1 MGLTFRLYSYI
12 WLVVLILYSFGW
24 SDFSG
29 QLDINLF
36 FFILITVTISLI
48 IGFHYRKINAKKL
61 KSPYKFTTLIT
72 CLVCLCFIANF
83 IYSRQVPLFNVL
95 RGGSSYV
102 DNPGIPGLY
111 PIVLTFSLY
120 WFFYLVYCLLSFGG
134 RYFIDAGLI
143 FLCIFSVFSRSM
155 LLFCVLGAAI
165 EWFLLHKKIRHKV
178 LWMCLG
184 IVAAIVVVYMFGV
197 LGNIRQGYAWNDC
210 SYIEY
215 LGKFHNWPKW
225 LSKQF
230 MWGYLYIITPLANL
244 NYNVLNAHHVMEVD
258 RFIVCF
264 IPEFISQRLVPEL
277 ITTSVN
283 QTLLIETYFNAQTT
297 YVETYY
303 SLGLL
308 GCYINYFAFIILFF
322 IYNKLFKK
330 TMPHS
335 VIPTTVLC
343 IFFVLSFFYNVFFY
357 MLPTMLIIYGL
368 IHMLLFFILKIPK
381 KNKTESNSFVKN
393 RTL

>member
-1 MGLTFRLYSYI
+1 
-12 WLVVLILYSFGW
+12 
-24 SDFSG
+24 
-29 QLDINLF
+29 
-36 FFILITVTISLI
+36 
-48 IGFHYRKINAKKL
+48 
-61 KSPYKFTTLIT
+61 
-72 CLVCLCFIANF
+72 
-83 IYSRQVPLFNVL
+83 
-95 RGGSSYV
+95 
-102 DNPGIPGLY
+102 
-111 PIVLTFSLY
+111 
-120 WFFYLVYCLLSFGG
+120 
-134 RYFIDAGLI
+134 
-143 FLCIFSVFSRSM
+143 
-155 LLFCVLGAAI
+155 
-165 EWFLLHKKIRHKV
+165 
-178 LWMCLG
+178 
-184 IVAAIVVVYMFGV
+184 
-197 LGNIRQGYAWNDC
+197 
-210 SYIEY
+210 
-215 LGKFHNWPKW
+215 
-225 LSKQF
+225 